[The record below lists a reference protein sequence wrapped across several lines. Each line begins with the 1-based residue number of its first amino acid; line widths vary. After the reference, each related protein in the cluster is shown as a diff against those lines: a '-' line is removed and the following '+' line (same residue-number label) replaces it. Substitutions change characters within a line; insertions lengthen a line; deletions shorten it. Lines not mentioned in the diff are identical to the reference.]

1 MEKRI
6 IEILEEYLSVTDE
19 WGGCKLA
26 SWQWGNNVLVAG
38 IEDAAQKIVEE
49 FANSAQQP
57 YAACPE
63 GETGRSC
70 ETCDYWLDGMCWSES
85 CTDFS
90 EWEQRPASA

>member
-49 FANSAQQP
+49 FVNSAITPPEERDCDTCANDGECYVTMLQCKG
-57 YAACPE
+57 YVRAA
-63 GETGRSC
+63 
-70 ETCDYWLDGMCWSES
+70 
-85 CTDFS
+85 
-90 EWEQRPASA
+90 Q